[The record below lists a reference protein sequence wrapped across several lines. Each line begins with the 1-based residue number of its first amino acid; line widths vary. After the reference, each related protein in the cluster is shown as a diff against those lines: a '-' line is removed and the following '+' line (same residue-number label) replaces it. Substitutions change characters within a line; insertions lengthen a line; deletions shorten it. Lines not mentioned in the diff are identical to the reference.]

1 MSTVVMNKKDEIIM
15 KLVHYFVTEENY
27 NPIVVNGV
35 KDEIWLENQNGP
47 YRIIRIN
54 SNNIFNKEQLN
65 YDYFKIESIV
75 KQIKKKTLSFKV
87 NILNILLDVN
97 EDLELE
103 GTNNIVPVALEEDA
117 SDIKKEEILEAFPN
131 INEKLLKDTT
141 GIDLIINVTKDINEK
156 TEKEN
161 KVYTSIE
168 AIKDIFIGKQNTEV
182 MTWNKLYRLELFN
195 KYDVRFPVGK
205 LNEDNFTTY
214 KLYYYSNTISLIND
228 KLYYYL
234 QRKDSI
240 MNTSFNKKRL
250 DSISEVKTFFSD
262 KSVNL
267 ENEIKAYE
275 YFTKINLLN
284 VMIREKYDKETRNNL
299 IKSMKAKGKSLRK
312 NKCISIKFKFV
323 LFMIRKNI
331 KMYEKLLL
339 LKDKMQKRKI
349 KTIQ

>member
-1 MSTVVMNKKDEIIM
+1 MNNELITIVVPIYNVERYLEKCLTSIILQTYKNLEII
-15 KLVHYFVTEENY
+15 LVNDGSTDNSLKICEEFKKNDDR
-27 NPIVVNGV
+27 I
-35 KDEIWLENQNGP
+35 KIINQKNAG
-47 YRIIRIN
+47 
-54 SNNIFNKEQLN
+54 
-65 YDYFKIESIV
+65 
-75 KQIKKKTLSFKV
+75 LSAAR
-87 NILNILLDVN
+87 NT
-97 EDLELE
+97 
-103 GTNNIVPVALEEDA
+103 G
-117 SDIKKEEILEAFPN
+117 
-131 INEKLLKDTT
+131 INEATGEYIAFIDSDDFVSCKFIENLYKEALKNNCD
-141 GIDLIINVTKDINEK
+141 IVCCDFYYINEIEK
-156 TEKEN
+156 KWYIKEKEN

-195 KYDVRFPVGK
+195 KYDIRFPVGK

-234 QRKDSI
+234 QRKNSI
-240 MNTSFNKKRL
+240 MNTSFNKKRLDIL

-275 YFTKINLLN
+275 YFTKVNLLN
-284 VMIREKYDKETRNNL
+284 VMIRENYDKETRDNL
-299 IKSMKAKGKSLRK
+299 IKSMKKKDKSLRK

-323 LFMIRKNI
+323 LIMIRNNI

-339 LKDKMQKRKI
+339 LKDKLQKRKI
-349 KTIQ
+349 KIIK